1 MFHNF
6 LVGLLQSK
14 YNIKKFFL
22 QEYRMIL
29 KLYLCFL
36 SSNYYI
42 SSINISEC
50 AGETYNTF

>member
-42 SSINISEC
+42 SSINITEC
-50 AGETYNTF
+50 AGET